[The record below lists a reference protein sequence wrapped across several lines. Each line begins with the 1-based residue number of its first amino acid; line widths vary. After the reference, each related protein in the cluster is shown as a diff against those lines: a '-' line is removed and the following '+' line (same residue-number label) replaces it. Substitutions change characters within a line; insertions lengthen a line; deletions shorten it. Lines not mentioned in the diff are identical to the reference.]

1 MFNVLPPVDERMELG
16 FITFAAGWVA
26 ISQAGPMFRS
36 WKRTRVAAKV
46 K

>member
-1 MFNVLPPVDERMELG
+1 MFNVLPPVDERMELS